1 MSLIGRESWLDSETR
16 PELDG
21 EMSEAVVKPMLY
33 TYEMTDPFRCVVVS
47 SVPMEDDNFEG
58 NHFLVPADKL
68 TSLEG
73 VCNTVSNVLR
83 NGGANVLQ
91 NS

>member
-1 MSLIGRESWLDSETR
+1 
-16 PELDG
+16 
-21 EMSEAVVKPMLY
+21 
-33 TYEMTDPFRCVVVS
+33 
-47 SVPMEDDNFEG
+47 MEDDNFEG
-58 NHFLVPADKL
+58 NHFLVPVDKL

-83 NGGANVLQ
+83 SGGANVIQ

>member
-1 MSLIGRESWLDSETR
+1 
-16 PELDG
+16 
-21 EMSEAVVKPMLY
+21 MLY
-33 TYEMTDPFRCVVVS
+33 TYEMTNPFRCVVVS

-58 NHFLVPADKL
+58 NHFLVPVDKL

-83 NGGANVLQ
+83 SGGANVLQ